1 MAISVCSIGAVC
13 PVSSFNV
20 EFVWFSN
27 STQNV
32 EFARWLFLA
41 TRTALPPRDTR
52 SASEECV
59 GRVEGWYAYREPN
72 FVCLSVRLSFHLSF
86 RNRAREAKISSAT
99 QATNLHRGGVY
110 GHHGSESGGAALTVA
125 HNARQAGLNT
135 SVTAGERLTP
145 RVHTRDSKRAP

>member
-59 GRVEGWYAYREPN
+59 GRGGRVVQGSQ
-72 FVCLSVRLSFHLSF
+72 FCLCVLPSF

-135 SVTAGERLTP
+135 SVTAVERLTR
-145 RVHTRDSKRAP
+145 RVLTCDSKRRPSAR